1 MPYICPICQT
11 PLHQQLSTRS
21 YQCSNNHHFDI
32 AKEGYINLL
41 PAQYKKSKEPGDSK
55 EMMRARRNF
64 LEAGFYQ
71 PLAQAISNI
80 IDQHLADIPK
90 PRILDMGCGEGYYS
104 RQIEVLTQHDKLD
117 LHGLDIAKNAILAA
131 AKKQATA
138 QFIVASSERMP
149 YRDDFFNLLLRV
161 YAPSNNSEI
170 KRLLK
175 TNGYLLTVTPGPR
188 HLWQLKKFIYQDI
201 KEHNAQAPLPDNF
214 ATITSQRVSYTIT
227 PSQDQRIALLQMTPF
242 AWRATKQIT
251 HAIQQAQDLEIEIDF
266 ILTLMSLLQNQ

>member
-1 MPYICPICQT
+1 
-11 PLHQQLSTRS
+11 
-21 YQCSNNHHFDI
+21 
-32 AKEGYINLL
+32 
-41 PAQYKKSKEPGDSK
+41 
-55 EMMRARRNF
+55 
-64 LEAGFYQ
+64 
-71 PLAQAISNI
+71 
-80 IDQHLADIPK
+80 
-90 PRILDMGCGEGYYS
+90 MGCGEGYYS

-149 YRDDFFNLLLRV
+149 YSDNFFNLLLRV

-175 TNGYLLTVTPGPR
+175 TNGYLLTVTPGSR
-188 HLWQLKKFIYQDI
+188 HLWQLKEFIYQDI

-227 PSQDQRIALLQMTPF
+227 PSQDQRIALLQMTLF
-242 AWRATKQIT
+242 AWRATEQTT
-251 HAIQQAQDLEIEIDF
+251 HTIQQAQDLEIEIDF
-266 ILTLMSLLQNQ
+266 ILTLMVKN

>member
-11 PLHQQLSTRS
+11 SLLNILPAQS
-21 YQCSNNHHFDI
+21 YECVNNHRFDI

-41 PAQYKKSKEPGDSK
+41 PAQHKKSKEPGDSK

-71 PLAQAISNI
+71 PLAQAISSI
-80 IDQHLADIPK
+80 IDQYLADIPK
-90 PRILDMGCGEGYYS
+90 LHILDMGCGEGYYS
-104 RQIEVLTQHDKLD
+104 RQIERLAQHRSLD

-131 AKKQATA
+131 AKKQPTA

-149 YRDDFFNLLLRV
+149 YSNDYFNLLLRI
-161 YAPSNNSEI
+161 YAPSNNNEI

-188 HLWQLKKFIYQDI
+188 HLWQLKEFIYQDT
-201 KEHNAQAPLPDNF
+201 KEHDTQAPLPEGFTNI
-214 ATITSQRVSYTIT
+214 AKQKVSYTIS
-227 PSQDQRIALLQMTPF
+227 PDQKQRMALLQMTPF
-242 AWRATKQIT
+242 AWRATEQAT
-251 HAIQQAQDLEIEIDF
+251 HAIEQIQDLDIETDF
-266 ILTLMSLLQNQ
+266 ILTLAVKN